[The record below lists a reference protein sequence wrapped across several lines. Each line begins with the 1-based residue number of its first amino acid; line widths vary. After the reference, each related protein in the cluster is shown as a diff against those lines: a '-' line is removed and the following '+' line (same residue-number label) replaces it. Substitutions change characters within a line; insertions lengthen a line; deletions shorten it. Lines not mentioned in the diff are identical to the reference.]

1 MPARPKPVPPSL
13 TDPPIRFF
21 GCQIYLNG
29 MPKALYEPCLPTRG
43 KEVPAGADWIHEI
56 KYDGYRLIVRREGK
70 TVRLFTKNG
79 NDWSKRYPW
88 IMETALKIKQDRFV
102 IDGEAVV
109 LGVNGVS
116 DFDASHS
123 RQHDDEVQLY
133 AFDMLATDGD
143 DIRKLPLS
151 ARKSKLDG
159 LLARRPDG
167 IFVAPFEPG
176 PLDARMFPKACEMG
190 LEGMVSKR
198 LDSPYRPGPQR
209 SWVKVKNPLHP
220 AMYRV
225 KDALS

>member
-1 MPARPKPVPPSL
+1 
-13 TDPPIRFF
+13 
-21 GCQIYLNG
+21 

-43 KEVPAGADWIHEI
+43 KEVPPGADWIHEI
-56 KYDGYRLIVRREGK
+56 KYDGYHLIVRREGK
-70 TVRLFTKNG
+70 TVRPFTKNG
-79 NDWSKRYPW
+79 HDWSKRYPW

-116 DFDASHS
+116 DFDALHS
-123 RQHDDEVQLY
+123 RQHDEEVQLY

-151 ARKSKLDG
+151 ARKSKLDR
-159 LLARRPDG
+159 LVARRPDG
-167 IFVAPFEPG
+167 IFVAPFEAG
-176 PLDARMFPKACEMG
+176 PIDPRMFPKACEMG

-198 LDSPYRPGPQR
+198 LDSPYRPGVQR
-209 SWVKVKNPLHP
+209 SRVKVKNPLHP